1 MKKEPVDFLE
11 TIDYNYYEYY
21 FDYYKYYNNLIKN
34 MPIQFIVDIS
44 KNYDDVLLKKVILCA

>member
-11 TIDYNYYEYY
+11 QDYYEYY

-34 MPIQFIVDIS
+34 MPIQFIVDIA
-44 KNYDDVLLKKVILCA
+44 KDYDYVLLKKVILCA